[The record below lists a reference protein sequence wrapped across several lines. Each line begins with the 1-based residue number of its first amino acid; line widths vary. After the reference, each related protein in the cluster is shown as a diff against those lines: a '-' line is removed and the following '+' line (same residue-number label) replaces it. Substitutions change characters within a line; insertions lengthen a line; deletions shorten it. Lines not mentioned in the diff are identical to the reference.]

1 MLSEVFW
8 LPVSWTHDIIML
20 SVYMTD
26 FINPYWFGANYPITL
41 QLHPNGG
48 GLWWADSNG
57 ALYKDGNYLV
67 NVPFS
72 STWCWI

>member
-26 FINPYWFGANYPITL
+26 FINPITL

-48 GLWWADSNG
+48 GLWWEDSNG